1 MMSSIALPARE
12 QRAPVVQFSLFG
24 RFRVWSDAAPDLL
37 PRTRKS
43 RAVLAILAL
52 EGGRPV
58 RRTRI
63 AGLLW
68 DRVPEEQARN
78 SLRQAVS
85 ELTNAL
91 RGAGVAVLDARR
103 DDLRLHADACVI
115 DLAAF
120 ENAAPGERV
129 AWPQAALLED
139 LGELAP
145 AFDQWLHGER
155 ARIDRRLRERMEAEI
170 ERLCRADSPPEQ
182 RIAAAR
188 DLLARDATHERA
200 WRLIIRSLA
209 DMGDTGQALRE
220 YIACETALRRLLDAA
235 PSAETRALRDLL
247 RGTSPARPAL
257 APAPIPQQ
265 RARALAMTVPARA
278 PVAPA
283 LAPIDHNQR
292 QASIAVLP
300 FAAPAG
306 QADAILLANGLVEG
320 VIHELSGLGD
330 LFVIGRG
337 TSLAYTQQPLDP
349 RVVGAELGVRYILSG
364 SVSSSGPRLR
374 IFNELIETVGG
385 SVVRADRRNVA
396 LDDLFDLQDT
406 LTAEIVSAIAPSVR
420 ENELARARRK
430 PPSSLTAYDL
440 LLRGLDRMS
449 WLEPTAF
456 AEAGRLLRRGME
468 LDPGFAAVRSH
479 AATWHNYNLAQGWS
493 SDPAADTAAAAR
505 LAGEALERDHNDA
518 VALAIQGQTLSFT
531 RRDYSAARHF
541 LDRAISVG
549 PSASLAWTLSS
560 TTHGWTGDGES
571 AVAHAMRG
579 LRLSPRD
586 PFAFF
591 TEHMVSQGHYVAGD
605 FDEAVRWGRKAFAS
619 NPMLTS
625 NLRTLAAALV
635 MQGEIDAAREMA
647 AQVVKLQPDF
657 SLRRFLARTPF
668 SQSIRDAHGE
678 RLRLAGLPS

>member
-1 MMSSIALPARE
+1 MSSSIDLPERE
-12 QRAPVVQFSLFG
+12 RVNPVVQFSLFG
-24 RFRVWSDAAPDLL
+24 RFRVWSDTVPDLL

-43 RAVLAILAL
+43 RAVLAILAI

-63 AGLLW
+63 AGMLW

-78 SLRQAVS
+78 SLRQALS
-85 ELTNAL
+85 ELGTAL
-91 RGAGVAVLDARR
+91 RAAGTTLIDARR
-103 DDLRLHADACVI
+103 DDLRLTTDACAI
-115 DLAAF
+115 DLDTF
-120 ENAAPGERV
+120 EAAAPGERV
-129 AWPQAALLED
+129 AWPQAPLLED
-139 LGELAP
+139 LADLAP

-155 ARIDRRLRERMEAEI
+155 ARVDRRLRERMEAEI
-170 ERLCRADSPPEQ
+170 ERLCRADASPEQ

-220 YIACETALRRLLDAA
+220 YIACEAALRRLLDAA
-235 PSAETRALRDLL
+235 PSAETRALRDQL
-247 RGTSPARPAL
+247 RGTSPAARPMLPPAPTTLRPVRPA
-257 APAPIPQQ
+257 A
-265 RARALAMTVPARA
+265 VPAR

-283 LAPIDHNQR
+283 VAPPDHNQR

-337 TSLAYTQQPLDP
+337 TSLAYNQQPLDP

-364 SVSSSGPRLR
+364 SVSSAGSRLR
-374 IFNELIETVGG
+374 IFNELTETAGG

-456 AEAGRLLRRGME
+456 NEAGRLLRRGME

-493 SDPAADTAAAAR
+493 TDAAADTAAAAR

-560 TTHGWTGDGES
+560 TTHGWTGDGAS
-571 AVAHAMRG
+571 AVEHAMRG

-591 TEHMVSQGHYVAGD
+591 TEHMVSQGHYVSGD
-605 FDEAVRWGRKAFAS
+605 FAEAVRWGRKALAS

-625 NLRTLAAALV
+625 NLRTLSAALV
-635 MQGEIDAAREMA
+635 MQGEIEAAREVA
-647 AQVVKLQPDF
+647 AQVLKLQPDF

-678 RLRLAGLPS
+678 RLRLAGLPN

>member
-1 MMSSIALPARE
+1 MLPSITLPERGQVAS
-12 QRAPVVQFSLFG
+12 VIQFCLFG
-24 RFRVWSDAAPDLL
+24 RFRVWCDTSPDLL

-78 SLRQAVS
+78 SLRQALS
-85 ELTNAL
+85 ELSTAL
-91 RGAGVAVLDARR
+91 RPAGTALIDARR
-103 DDLRLHADACVI
+103 DDLRLAIGACSI

-120 ENAAPGERV
+120 ENVAPGERV
-129 AWPQAALLED
+129 AWPQAPLLED
-139 LGELAP
+139 LGDLAP

-155 ARIDRRLRERMEAEI
+155 ARIDQRLRERMEAEI
-170 ERLCRADSPPEQ
+170 ERLCRADAAPEQ

-220 YIACETALRRLLDAA
+220 YMACEASLRRLLDAA

-247 RGTSPARPAL
+247 RGSQSARPL
-257 APAPIPQQ
+257 LPPATEMS
-265 RARALAMTVPARA
+265 RTVATVPARA
-278 PVAPA
+278 AAAPSFTPA
-283 LAPIDHNQR
+283 DHNHR

-300 FAAPAG
+300 FAAPTG
-306 QADAILLANGLVEG
+306 QEDAILLANGLVEG

-349 RVVGAELGVRYILSG
+349 RVVGTELGVRYIVSG
-364 SVSSSGPRLR
+364 SVSSAGSRLR
-374 IFNELIETVGG
+374 IFNELIETAGG

-420 ENELARARRK
+420 EIELARARRK

-456 AEAGRLLRRGME
+456 SEAGRLLRRGME

-493 SDPAADTAAAAR
+493 ADPAADTAAAAR

-541 LDRAISVG
+541 LDRAIAVG

-560 TTHGWTGDGES
+560 TTHGWTGDGQS

-579 LRLSPRD
+579 LRLSPHD

-591 TEHMVSQGHYVAGD
+591 TEHMVSQGHYVSGD
-605 FDEAVRWGRKAFAS
+605 FAEAVRWGRKAAAS

-635 MQGEIDAAREMA
+635 MQGEIEAARAVA
-647 AQVVKLQPDF
+647 AQVLKLQPDF

-668 SQSIRDAHGE
+668 SQAIRDAHGE
-678 RLRLAGLPS
+678 RLRLAGLPN

>member
-1 MMSSIALPARE
+1 MMPSIDLPQP
-12 QRAPVVQFSLFG
+12 QRGAPLVQLSLFG
-24 RFRVWSDAAPDLL
+24 RFRVWSDTVPDLL

-52 EGGRPV
+52 EGGRSV
-58 RRTRI
+58 RRTWI

-78 SLRQAVS
+78 SLRQALS
-85 ELTNAL
+85 ELGTAL
-91 RGAGVAVLDARR
+91 RPAGTPLIDARR
-103 DDLRLHADACVI
+103 DDLRLAADACAI
-115 DLAAF
+115 DLATF
-120 ENAAPGERV
+120 EAARPGEHV
-129 AWPQAALLED
+129 AWPQAPLLED
-139 LGELAP
+139 LGDLAP
-145 AFDQWLHGER
+145 TFDQWLHGER
-155 ARIDRRLRERMEAEI
+155 ARIDGRLRERMEAEI
-170 ERLCRADSPPEQ
+170 ERLCRADAAPEE

-220 YIACETALRRLLDAA
+220 YIACEAALRRLLDAA

-247 RGTSPARPAL
+247 RGTTPARPAL
-257 APAPIPQQ
+257 TPAVAVQPT
-265 RARALAMTVPARA
+265 RSATVPARPA
-278 PVAPA
+278 APA
-283 LAPIDHNQR
+283 LPPRDHNQR

-349 RVVGAELGVRYILSG
+349 RVVGTELGVRYIVSG
-364 SVSSSGPRLR
+364 SVTSTGSRLR
-374 IFNELIETVGG
+374 IFNELIETSGG

-396 LDDLFDLQDT
+396 LTDLFDLQDT

-430 PPSSLTAYDL
+430 PPASLTAYDL

-449 WLEPTAF
+449 WLEPSAF
-456 AEAGRLLRRGME
+456 TEAGRLLRRGME

-479 AATWHNYNLAQGWS
+479 AATWHNYNSAQGWS
-493 SDPAADTAAAAR
+493 TDAAADTAAAAR

-541 LDRAISVG
+541 LDRAIAVG

-579 LRLSPRD
+579 LQLSPRD

-591 TEHMVSQGHYVAGD
+591 TEHMVSQGHYVSGD
-605 FDEAVRWGRKAFAS
+605 FAEAVRWGRKALAS

-635 MQGEIDAAREMA
+635 MQGEVEAARSLA
-647 AQVVKLQPDF
+647 AQVLKLQPDF
-657 SLRRFLARTPF
+657 SVRRFLARTPF
-668 SQSIRDAHGE
+668 SQSIRDVHGE
-678 RLRLAGLPS
+678 RLRLAGLPN